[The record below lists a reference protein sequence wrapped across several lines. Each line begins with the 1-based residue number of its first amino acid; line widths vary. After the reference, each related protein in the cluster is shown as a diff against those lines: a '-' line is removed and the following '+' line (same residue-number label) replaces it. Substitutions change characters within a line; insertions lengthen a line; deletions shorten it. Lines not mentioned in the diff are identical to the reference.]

1 MSLKIDRTESAI
13 KNMARS
19 ITKSKVEEKRK
30 SYEEQRRNAAKKRQ
44 RCKMC
49 IYRAYHGR
57 GCDYILITGERRGC
71 KPEDASIITATTEYG
86 EKLTAAVAKDNVMA
100 TQFHPE
106 KSGDVGLQVLKN
118 FIEM

>member
-1 MSLKIDRTESAI
+1 MDGKRTQVRKRKLGKIPTQVMSLKIDRTESAI

-44 RCKMC
+44 RCKTC
-49 IYRAYHGR
+49 IYRAYQGR

-71 KPEDASIITATTEYG
+71 KPEECDKYVKG
-86 EKLTAAVAKDNVMA
+86 KKKRMA
-100 TQFHPE
+100 NEPAW
-106 KSGDVGLQVLKN
+106 KGR
-118 FIEM
+118 

>member
-1 MSLKIDRTESAI
+1 MGRKWTEKERKYVKENWGKIPTQVMAMKIDRTESAI

-44 RCKMC
+44 RCKTC
-49 IYRAYHGR
+49 IYRAYQGR

-71 KPEDASIITATTEYG
+71 KPEECDKYVKG
-86 EKLTAAVAKDNVMA
+86 KKKRMA
-100 TQFHPE
+100 NEPAW
-106 KSGDVGLQVLKN
+106 KGR
-118 FIEM
+118 

>member
-1 MSLKIDRTESAI
+1 MGRKWTEKERKYVKENWGKIPIQVMSLKIDRTESAI

-30 SYEEQRRNAAKKRQ
+30 SYEEQRR
-44 RCKMC
+44 KMC

-71 KPEDASIITATTEYG
+71 KPEECDKYVKGKKKRMENEPAWQG
-86 EKLTAAVAKDNVMA
+86 R
-100 TQFHPE
+100 
-106 KSGDVGLQVLKN
+106 
-118 FIEM
+118 